1 MQSPHIDLLVRRNY
15 IYGDFFER
23 LSRDNEPN
31 LRLKIRVQLVNTAG
45 LDEAGID
52 GGGLFREFI
61 I

>member
-1 MQSPHIDLLVRRNY
+1 MQSPHIDLLVRKHY
-15 IYGDFFER
+15 LYEK

-31 LRLKIRVQLVNTAG
+31 LRLKMRVQLVNAAG

-52 GGGLFREFI
+52 RGGLFREFI